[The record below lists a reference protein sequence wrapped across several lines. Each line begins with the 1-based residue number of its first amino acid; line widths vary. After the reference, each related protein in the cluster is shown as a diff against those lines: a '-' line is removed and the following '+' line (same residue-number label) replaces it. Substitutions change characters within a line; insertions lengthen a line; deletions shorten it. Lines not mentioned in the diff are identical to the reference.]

1 MATFPFELASPA
13 RLVFSGQVDQVDCP
27 GAEGDFGVLAN
38 HAPLIAALRPGI
50 LTIRE
55 GNTQKRFYVRDGF
68 AEVNPSGLTVIVEY
82 AVPAEELSAD
92 AIAKEISAA
101 EEKLAAAKD
110 GPARDQDH
118 GPGDFPVGV
127 SKRKGGNLNGFLE
140 PIRSLDHYFFV
151 HRALARLER
160 ANRAPFIRP

>member
-13 RLVFSGQVDQVDCP
+13 RLVFTGEADQVDCP

-50 LTIRE
+50 LTIRQ
-55 GNTQKRFYVRDGF
+55 GGGTKRFYVRDGF

-92 AIAKEISAA
+92 ELAKEIAAA

-110 GPARDQDH
+110 GPAKDRVAERVTQLKQ
-118 GPGDFPVGV
+118 V
-127 SKRKGGNLNGFLE
+127 
-140 PIRSLDHYFFV
+140 
-151 HRALARLER
+151 LAQLSG
-160 ANRAPFIRP
+160 ATAGAH

>member
-13 RLVFSGQVDQVDCP
+13 RLLFSGQVDQVDCP

-55 GNTQKRFYVRDGF
+55 GSNRKRFYVRDGF

-82 AVPAEELSAD
+82 AVPAEDVTAD
-92 AIAKEISAA
+92 EIAKEIAVA
-101 EEKLAAAKD
+101 EERFAAAKD
-110 GPARDQDH
+110 GPAKD
-118 GPGDFPVGV
+118 
-127 SKRKGGNLNGFLE
+127 
-140 PIRSLDHYFFV
+140 
-151 HRALARLER
+151 RAQER
-160 ANRAPFIRP
+160 VAQLRQVAAQLSGASAAAH

>member
-68 AEVNPSGLTVIVEY
+68 AEVSPSGLTVIVEY

-92 AIAKEISAA
+92 AIAKEIAVA

-110 GPARDQDH
+110 GPARDH
-118 GPGDFPVGV
+118 
-127 SKRKGGNLNGFLE
+127 
-140 PIRSLDHYFFV
+140 
-151 HRALARLER
+151 ATER
-160 ANRAPFIRP
+160 VVQLRQVAAQLTGATASAH